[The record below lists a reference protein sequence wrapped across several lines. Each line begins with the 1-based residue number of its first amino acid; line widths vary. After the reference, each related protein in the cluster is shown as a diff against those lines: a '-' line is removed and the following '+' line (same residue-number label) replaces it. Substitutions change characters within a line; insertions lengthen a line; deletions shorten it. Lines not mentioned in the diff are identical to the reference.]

1 MSSQVEDGS
10 GSSSGSG
17 SSGRYRR
24 EDVAR
29 AAGVKVRNLRYYQ
42 ERGLLPPPRREG
54 RIAWYSDD
62 HLTRL
67 RLISDLLGRG
77 YTVNGIAELLHAW
90 EQGGG
95 LSQLLGLERE
105 MTRDWVQEEPVTM
118 TRRELRELFGPTAT
132 AADTRR
138 AAELGYVTVDGD
150 LVTYPSRQLLEATLA
165 LVRQGVP
172 LAEVLD
178 AGEFVQAQAAAV
190 ADRFVGLFRRY
201 VIDAAGAD
209 GSTGPEG
216 SGNPEGSGGPEG
228 SGAPDASTGPDASQG
243 SEGLERLSATQLQH
257 ITAAVTALRPVAGEV
272 VATEFARAM
281 ARRVDAE
288 VAELLRTEQ

>member
-1 MSSQVEDGS
+1 MSSQTRYDGRVD
-10 GSSSGSG
+10 GGG
-17 SSGRYRR
+17 GRYRR

-67 RLISDLLGRG
+67 RMISDLLGRG

-90 EQGGG
+90 EEGGD
-95 LSQLLGLERE
+95 LSQLLGFERE
-105 MTRDWVQEEPVTM
+105 MTRDWVQEDAVTM
-118 TRRELRELFGPTAT
+118 TRAELRALFGPTAT
-132 AADTRR
+132 AEDTRR
-138 AAELGYVTVDGD
+138 AAELGYVTVEGD
-150 LVTYPSRQLLEATLA
+150 RVTHQSRRLLEATLT

-172 LAEVLD
+172 LAEILD
-178 AGEFVQAQAAAV
+178 AGDFVQTQAAAL
-190 ADRFVGLFRRY
+190 ADRFVGLFRRH
-201 VIDAAGAD
+201 VIGED
-209 GSTGPEG
+209 
-216 SGNPEGSGGPEG
+216 
-228 SGAPDASTGPDASQG
+228 
-243 SEGLERLSATQLQH
+243 GLERLSATQLEH
-257 ITAAVTALRPVAGEV
+257 ISEAVAALRPVAGEV

-281 ARRVDAE
+281 ARRVEAE

>member
-10 GSSSGSG
+10 GG
-17 SSGRYRR
+17 GRYRR

-105 MTRDWVQEEPVTM
+105 MTRDWVQEEPVTLS
-118 TRRELRELFGPTAT
+118 RGELRELFGPTAT

-138 AAELGYVTVDGD
+138 AAELGYVTIDGD
-150 LVTYPSRQLLEATLA
+150 LVTYPNRQLLESTLA

-172 LAEVLD
+172 LAEILD

-201 VIDAAGAD
+201 VIDAAGMDGSVGTVGSAGAD
-209 GSTGPEG
+209 GSVGTDG
-216 SGNPEGSGGPEG
+216 SA
-228 SGAPDASTGPDASQG
+228 GA
-243 SEGLERLSATQLQH
+243 EGLERLSATQLQH
-257 ITAAVTALRPVAGEV
+257 ITAAVAALRPVAGDV

-281 ARRVDAE
+281 ARRVDTE

>member
-1 MSSQVEDGS
+1 MDQDAAVG
-10 GSSSGSG
+10 GH
-17 SSGRYRR
+17 YRR
-24 EDVAR
+24 DEVAR

-67 RLISDLLGRG
+67 RLINDLLGRG
-77 YTVNGIAELLHAW
+77 YTVNGIAELLAAW

-105 MTRDWVQEEPVTM
+105 MTRDWEQDDSVVM
-118 TRRELRELFGPTAT
+118 SRAELRELFGPTASPG
-132 AADTRR
+132 DTRR
-138 AAELGYVTVDGD
+138 AAELGYVTIDGD
-150 LVTYPSRQLLEATLA
+150 LVTHRSRRLLEATVT
-165 LVRQGVP
+165 LVRAGVP

-178 AGEFVQAQAAAV
+178 AGDFVQTQAAAV
-190 ADRFVGLFRRY
+190 ADRFVALFSTH
-201 VIDAAGAD
+201 VIGTD
-209 GSTGPEG
+209 
-216 SGNPEGSGGPEG
+216 
-228 SGAPDASTGPDASQG
+228 
-243 SEGLERLSATQLQH
+243 GLEQLSATRLQH
-257 ITAAVTALRPVAGEV
+257 ITEAVAALRPLAGEV

-288 VAELLRTEQ
+288 VAGLLHTESPGA

>member
-1 MSSQVEDGS
+1 MSSQVENGNGGAS
-10 GSSSGSG
+10 GGTG
-17 SSGRYRR
+17 GRDTGGGGTGGGGGRYRR

-77 YTVNGIAELLHAW
+77 YTVNGIAELLQAW
-90 EQGGG
+90 EEGGG

-105 MTRDWVQEEPVTM
+105 MTRDWVQEEPVTLS
-118 TRRELRELFGPTAT
+118 RRELRELFGPTAT
-132 AADTRR
+132 AEDTRR
-138 AAELGYVTVDGD
+138 AAELGYVTIDGD
-150 LVTYPSRQLLEATLA
+150 LVTYPNRRLLEATLT

-172 LAEVLD
+172 LAEILD

-201 VIDAAGAD
+201 VVDAAG
-209 GSTGPEG
+209 PEG
-216 SGNPEGSGGPEG
+216 L
-228 SGAPDASTGPDASQG
+228 A
-243 SEGLERLSATQLQH
+243 GLERLSATQLQH
-257 ITAAVTALRPVAGEV
+257 ITAAVAALRPVAGEV
-272 VATEFARAM
+272 VTSEFARAM

>member
-1 MSSQVEDGS
+1 MSSQVENGNGGAS
-10 GSSSGSG
+10 GDTGG
-17 SSGRYRR
+17 GDTGGGGTGGGGGRYRR

-77 YTVNGIAELLHAW
+77 YTVNGIAELLQAW
-90 EQGGG
+90 EEGGG

-105 MTRDWVQEEPVTM
+105 MTRDWVQEEPVTLS
-118 TRRELRELFGPTAT
+118 RRELRELFGPTAT
-132 AADTRR
+132 AEDTRR
-138 AAELGYVTVDGD
+138 AAELGYVTIDGD
-150 LVTYPSRQLLEATLA
+150 LVTYPNRRLLEATLT

-172 LAEVLD
+172 LAEILD

-201 VIDAAGAD
+201 VVDAAG
-209 GSTGPEG
+209 PEG
-216 SGNPEGSGGPEG
+216 L
-228 SGAPDASTGPDASQG
+228 A
-243 SEGLERLSATQLQH
+243 GLERLSATQLQH
-257 ITAAVTALRPVAGEV
+257 ITAAVAALRPVAGEV
-272 VATEFARAM
+272 VTSEFARAM

>member
-1 MSSQVEDGS
+1 M
-10 GSSSGSG
+10 
-17 SSGRYRR
+17 
-24 EDVAR
+24 AR

-77 YTVNGIAELLHAW
+77 YTVNGIGELLAAW
-90 EQGGG
+90 EHGGG

-118 TRRELRELFGPTAT
+118 TRAELRELFGPGAT
-132 AADTRR
+132 AEHTRR
-138 AAELGYVTVDGD
+138 AAELGYVRLDGER
-150 LVTYPSRQLLEATLA
+150 VTYPSRRLLEATVA

-172 LAEVLD
+172 LGEILD
-178 AGEFVQAQAAAV
+178 AGDFVQVQAAAL
-190 ADRFVGLFRRY
+190 ADRFVGLFRRH
-201 VIDAAGAD
+201 VIGVE
-209 GSTGPEG
+209 GLGPL
-216 SGNPEGSGGPEG
+216 S
-228 SGAPDASTGPDASQG
+228 ASQLDHVR
-243 SEGLERLSATQLQH
+243 E
-257 ITAAVTALRPVAGEV
+257 AVAALRPVAGEV

-281 ARRVDAE
+281 GRRVEAE

>member
-1 MSSQVEDGS
+1 MRS
-10 GSSSGSG
+10 GETGG
-17 SSGRYRR
+17 AGRYRR

-77 YTVNGIAELLHAW
+77 YTVNGIGELLDAW
-90 EQGGG
+90 ERGGG

-118 TRRELRELFGPTAT
+118 TRAELRELFGPAAT
-132 AADTRR
+132 AEHTRR
-138 AAELGYVTVDGD
+138 AAELGYVRVEGD
-150 LVTYPSRQLLEATLA
+150 LVTYPNRRLLEATLA

-172 LAEVLD
+172 LAEILD
-178 AGEFVQAQAAAV
+178 AGDFVQVQAAAL
-190 ADRFVGLFRRY
+190 ADRFVGLFRRH
-201 VIDAAGAD
+201 VIG
-209 GSTGPEG
+209 T
-216 SGNPEGSGGPEG
+216 
-228 SGAPDASTGPDASQG
+228 
-243 SEGLERLSATQLQH
+243 EGLEQLSAAHLDH
-257 ITAAVTALRPVAGEV
+257 IKGAVAALRPVAGEV

-281 ARRVDAE
+281 ARRVEAE

>member
-1 MSSQVEDGS
+1 MSSQVENGNGGAS
-10 GSSSGSG
+10 GDTGG
-17 SSGRYRR
+17 RDTGGGGTGGGGGRYRR

-77 YTVNGIAELLHAW
+77 YTVNGIAELLQAW
-90 EQGGG
+90 EEGGG

-105 MTRDWVQEEPVTM
+105 MTRDWVQEEPVTLS
-118 TRRELRELFGPTAT
+118 RRELRELFGPTAT
-132 AADTRR
+132 AEDTRR
-138 AAELGYVTVDGD
+138 AAELGYVTIDGD
-150 LVTYPSRQLLEATLA
+150 LVTYPNRRLLEATLT

-172 LAEVLD
+172 LAEILD

-201 VIDAAGAD
+201 VVDAAG
-209 GSTGPEG
+209 PEG
-216 SGNPEGSGGPEG
+216 L
-228 SGAPDASTGPDASQG
+228 A
-243 SEGLERLSATQLQH
+243 GLERLSATQLQH
-257 ITAAVTALRPVAGEV
+257 ITAAVAALRPVAGEV
-272 VATEFARAM
+272 VTSEFARAM

>member
-10 GSSSGSG
+10 GG
-17 SSGRYRR
+17 GRYRR

-77 YTVNGIAELLHAW
+77 YTVNGIAELLQAW
-90 EQGGG
+90 EEGGG
-95 LSQLLGLERE
+95 LSRLLGLERE

-118 TRRELRELFGPTAT
+118 TRAELRELFGPTAT

-150 LVTYPSRQLLEATLA
+150 LVTHPSRRLLDATLT
-165 LVRQGVP
+165 LVRLGVP
-172 LAEVLD
+172 LAEILD
-178 AGEFVQAQAAAV
+178 VGEFVQTQAATV
-190 ADRFVGLFRRY
+190 ADRFVGLFRRH
-201 VIDAAGAD
+201 VIGTEGA
-209 GSTGPEG
+209 
-216 SGNPEGSGGPEG
+216 
-228 SGAPDASTGPDASQG
+228 
-243 SEGLERLSATQLQH
+243 EGLERLSATRLQH
-257 ITAAVTALRPVAGEV
+257 ITAAVAALRPVAGEV

>member
-1 MSSQVEDGS
+1 MSSQVENQSGGGS
-10 GSSSGSG
+10 GGTG
-17 SSGRYRR
+17 EGAGRGARYRR

-90 EQGGG
+90 EEGGG
-95 LSQLLGLERE
+95 LPQLLGLERE
-105 MTRDWVQEEPVTM
+105 MTRDWVQEEPVTLS
-118 TRRELRELFGPTAT
+118 RAELRELFGPTAT
-132 AADTRR
+132 ADDTRR
-138 AAELGYVTVDGD
+138 AAELGYVTIDGD
-150 LVTYPSRQLLEATLA
+150 LVTYPNRRLLEATLT

-172 LAEVLD
+172 LVEILD

-201 VIDAAGAD
+201 VVDAAG
-209 GSTGPEG
+209 PEG
-216 SGNPEGSGGPEG
+216 L
-228 SGAPDASTGPDASQG
+228 
-243 SEGLERLSATQLQH
+243 EGLERLSATQLQH
-257 ITAAVTALRPVAGEV
+257 ITDAVAALRPVAGEV
-272 VATEFARAM
+272 VTSEFARAM
-281 ARRVDAE
+281 ARRVDTE

>member
-1 MSSQVEDGS
+1 MSSQVENGNGGASGGTGGS
-10 GSSSGSG
+10 DTGGG
-17 SSGRYRR
+17 GTGGGGGRYRR

-77 YTVNGIAELLHAW
+77 YTVNGIAELLQAW
-90 EQGGG
+90 EEGGG

-105 MTRDWVQEEPVTM
+105 MTRDWVQEEPVTLS
-118 TRRELRELFGPTAT
+118 RRELRELFGPTAT
-132 AADTRR
+132 AEDTRR
-138 AAELGYVTVDGD
+138 AAELGYVTIDGD
-150 LVTYPSRQLLEATLA
+150 LVTYPNRRLLEATLT

-172 LAEVLD
+172 LAEILD

-201 VIDAAGAD
+201 VVDAAG
-209 GSTGPEG
+209 PEG
-216 SGNPEGSGGPEG
+216 L
-228 SGAPDASTGPDASQG
+228 A
-243 SEGLERLSATQLQH
+243 GLERLSATQLQH
-257 ITAAVTALRPVAGEV
+257 ITAAVAALRPVAGEV
-272 VATEFARAM
+272 VTSEFARAM